1 VLIVPPVNLGRS
13 LLLPQ
18 FFVGNIDKVGEIPV
32 VDAPGARLAV
42 FVVGGTQDDPVILLH
57 GGSGVPDYLEGV
69 AGSLA
74 PNIE

>member
-1 VLIVPPVNLGRS
+1 MNLDRP

-18 FFVGNIDKVGEIPV
+18 FFVGYIDKAGGIPV
-32 VDAPGARLAV
+32 VDAPGAKLAV

-57 GGSGVPDYLEGV
+57 GGSGGPDYLAGV